1 VNAGLDLLLLIW
13 LVEHLSIESI
23 VSVLVTIG
31 HRLLSEVP
39 SSRLVQLLLLLFL
52 LGVVLFELLVL
63 FPILNGLIVIR
74 GRVVGDEAAVDQ
86 IRNHNISDL
95 VQLLVFLPQLSELL
109 SLLLHLLLHLVMLF
123 QLGLNATGFCLF
135 CFLGLSDLFLSPS
148 PFCP

>member
-1 VNAGLDLLLLIW
+1 MNAGLDLLLLMW

-31 HRLLSEVP
+31 HRLLSM
-39 SSRLVQLLLLLFL
+39 QLLLLLFL

-63 FPILNGLIVIR
+63 FPILNGLVVIR
-74 GRVVGDEAAVDQ
+74 VGIVGDEAAVDQ